1 MDKSDSQL
9 VLSNTHGLFTVKEN
23 FPRDNRLVVQLG
35 DAQVV
40 MLGSPSYVP
49 YQTNL
54 PSHDK
59 TVHAKDPAS
68 VCCAC

>member
-1 MDKSDSQL
+1 MDKSDSQS
-9 VLSNTHGLFTVKEN
+9 VLSNTHGFFAVKEN

-40 MLGSPSYVP
+40 VLGSPCHVP
-49 YQTNL
+49 HQTNP

-59 TVHAKDPAS
+59 TAHIKDPSS
-68 VCCAC
+68 VCSAY